1 MGLRIYRNPY
11 ERKTNPTNNNKRK
24 HIMQDKDT
32 TDMQY
37 RKDYYQLN
45 REKYRA
51 KALEYYH
58 KNKER
63 LNENK
68 RALKMEE
75 VQAQMTLNPKPVSF
89 KAVEPAPIKRKR
101 VPRRTKPT
109 SVFDPVPPLDGDNG
123 AYTMIDIAKM
133 IGITYERLRS
143 RIAKDK
149 RYMMPAHMYT
159 RLDGSKLYN
168 KKEIDDWLPY
178 IVDLLAFDPSAHK
191 KARITLSGDAV
202 HIVNFMR
209 KNKKVIAHCDKE
221 RTRLRGLWLDSLT
234 SR

>member
-1 MGLRIYRNPY
+1 MS
-11 ERKTNPTNNNKRK
+11 
-24 HIMQDKDT
+24 DKDT

-45 REKYRA
+45 KEKYRA
-51 KALEYYH
+51 KALAYYH

-63 LNENK
+63 INENK
-68 RALKMEE
+68 RALKQEDI
-75 VQAQMTLNPKPVSF
+75 QAQLSLKPLKPLKPVSF
-89 KAVEPAPIKRKR
+89 KPVEPAPTRPKR

-109 SVFDPVPPLDGDNG
+109 YVQPIEVDNG

-143 RIAKDK
+143 RVAKDK

-178 IVDLLAFDPSAHK
+178 IVDLLAFDPAAHK

-202 HIVNFMR
+202 HIVKFMR
-209 KNKKVIAHCDKE
+209 KNKKITKHCDKE